1 MFANSSAIK
10 KVKVKV
16 SGGVFTREACIVGMV
31 FTDCNQNGLK
41 EKEELAIPG
50 VRVYLQDGSHFTT
63 DTNGQY
69 SYCGLRPTTYVVK
82 PDPASLPAGSVLGIT
97 SNANLGSAASLLL
110 HIKAGELARADF
122 AEVSCSAAVLTQV
135 QARKNGAFNASNST
149 APVKNQAVV
158 FSSKTPKQNQPI
170 CGNLFGQTPCA
181 TEGGQ

>member
-1 MFANSSAIK
+1 MRI
-10 KVKVKV
+10 

-41 EKEELAIPG
+41 EKEELSIPG

-82 PDPASLPAGSVLGIT
+82 PDPSTLPAGSVLGIT

-122 AEVSCSAAVLTQV
+122 AEVSCTAAVLAEV
-135 QARKNGAFNASNST
+135 RDRKNGAFNAPNKT
-149 APVKNQAVV
+149 APVANQAVV
-158 FSSKTPKQNQPI
+158 FSSKTPTKNQPI
-170 CGNLFGQTPCA
+170 CGNLFGQSPCPIQ
-181 TEGGQ
+181 GGQ